1 MNYELLKKWSLT
13 EEELDEVYNMQ
24 FEEPEPEWL
33 AEFKHRMEEIYD
45 IRLIAVEYRK
55 DLDCIFYYMYD
66 YMADSKKLPAA
77 ERSYLRST
85 PPALRSMLLEL
96 CQQEPEITAK
106 TEIRAQVCF
115 VGAARHTL
123 ITQRGNELDDIVMN
137 ELRKHSYKVFKVF
150 FDYYPLAI
158 VFRTKEEAK
167 RFLLSGIRPKLLHSC
182 YEKLKPYDKYDVL
195 REDALS
201 VFVDYEENYEKTHMW
216 GRWAREANA
225 EDRHRWEKCIIEER

>member
-33 AEFKHRMEEIYD
+33 AEFKHRMEEIYG

-55 DLDCIFYYMYD
+55 DLDCVIYYMYD
-66 YMADSKKLPAA
+66 YLADSKKLPAV

-96 CQQEPEITAK
+96 CQQEPDITAK

-123 ITQRGNELDDIVMN
+123 ITQRGNEVDDIVMN
-137 ELRKHSYKVFKVF
+137 ELIKHSYKVFKVF

-225 EDRHRWEKCIIEER
+225 EDRHRWEKKIIED

>member
-225 EDRHRWEKCIIEER
+225 EDRHRWEKKIIED

>member
-123 ITQRGNELDDIVMN
+123 ITQRGNEVDDIVMN

-225 EDRHRWEKCIIEER
+225 EDRHRWEKKIIED

>member
-33 AEFKHRMEEIYD
+33 AEFKHRMEEIYG

-55 DLDCIFYYMYD
+55 DLDCVIYYMYD
-66 YMADSKKLPAA
+66 YLADSKKLPAN
-77 ERSYLRST
+77 ERSYLMST

-123 ITQRGNELDDIVMN
+123 IKQKGSELEDIVMN
-137 ELRKHSYKVFKVF
+137 ELRKHSYKIFKVF
-150 FDYYPLAI
+150 WNFYPIAI

-167 RFLLSGIRPKLLHSC
+167 RFLLSEIRPKLIHSC
-182 YEKLKPYDKYDVL
+182 YEKLKTYDKYDVL

-225 EDRHRWEKCIIEER
+225 EDRHRWEKKIIED

>member
-1 MNYELLKKWSLT
+1 MNYELLNKWSLT
-13 EEELDEVYNMQ
+13 EEELEEVYNMQ

-33 AEFKHRMEEIYD
+33 AEFKHRMEEIYG

-55 DLDCIFYYMYD
+55 DLDCIIYYMYD
-66 YMADSKKLPAA
+66 YIADSKKLPAV

-96 CQQEPEITAK
+96 CQQEPDITAK

-123 ITQRGNELDDIVMN
+123 IKQKGSELEDIVMN
-137 ELRKHSYKVFKVF
+137 ELRKHSYKIFKVF
-150 FDYYPLAI
+150 WNFYPIAR

-167 RFLLSGIRPKLLHSC
+167 RFLLSEIRPKLIHSC
-182 YEKLKPYDKYDVL
+182 YEKLKTYDKYEVL
-195 REDALS
+195 SEDAMFI
-201 VFVDYEENYEKTHMW
+201 FVDYQENYNSINMW
-216 GRWAREANA
+216 SRWARDTNA
-225 EDRHRWEKCIIEER
+225 EERHRWEDKIIEE